1 MKNVKHICT
10 GLLAHVDAGKTTCV
24 EAMLL
29 NSGTIRRAGR
39 VDHGDTILDYDEQ
52 ERSHGITIYA
62 KEAHMKWMDAE
73 IDLIDTPGHV
83 DFSAEMERSLSVL
96 DLAVLL
102 INGQDGVQAH
112 THTIWKCLS
121 HYNVPCIIFV
131 NKMDISF
138 HSREELLTDLKTHC
152 SDMCVSWD
160 EDRDDTLAM
169 ANDEILEAVSE
180 TGSIPD
186 ELLQQAFMKRQFFP
200 VLFGSALKNQ
210 GVDTL
215 MNLMCQL
222 VPKREYPE
230 AFGAKVFRISTDPQG
245 NRLTHMRITGG
256 VLHARDRLN
265 EEDKA
270 DQIRRYNGLRYDL
283 LMEAGGGEVV
293 CIKGISSLEA
303 GAGLGFEKDSSASI
317 LNASMTYQLE
327 LPEGASPLVLADTC
341 ATLASE
347 DPRLEISTDERTG
360 RIVVTVI
367 SCISDCSST
376 IRIVDT

>member
-1 MKNVKHICT
+1 MSEMKNVKHICT

-29 NSGTIRRAGR
+29 NSGTIRKAGR

-96 DLAVLL
+96 DVAVLL

-112 THTIWKCLS
+112 THTIWKCLA
-121 HYNVPCIIFV
+121 HYHVPCIVFV

-138 HSREELLTDLKTHC
+138 HTQQELLEDLHMHC
-152 SDMCVSWD
+152 SDMCVQWD
-160 EDRDDTLAM
+160 ENRDDTLAL
-169 ANDEILEAVSE
+169 ANDEILEAVSQ
-180 TGSIPD
+180 TGVIP
-186 ELLQQAFMKRQFFP
+186 EQLLQQAFMKRQFFP

-222 VPKREYPE
+222 VPQREYP
-230 AFGAKVFRISTDPQG
+230 
-245 NRLTHMRITGG
+245 
-256 VLHARDRLN
+256 
-265 EEDKA
+265 
-270 DQIRRYNGLRYDL
+270 
-283 LMEAGGGEVV
+283 
-293 CIKGISSLEA
+293 
-303 GAGLGFEKDSSASI
+303 
-317 LNASMTYQLE
+317 
-327 LPEGASPLVLADTC
+327 
-341 ATLASE
+341 
-347 DPRLEISTDERTG
+347 
-360 RIVVTVI
+360 
-367 SCISDCSST
+367 
-376 IRIVDT
+376 